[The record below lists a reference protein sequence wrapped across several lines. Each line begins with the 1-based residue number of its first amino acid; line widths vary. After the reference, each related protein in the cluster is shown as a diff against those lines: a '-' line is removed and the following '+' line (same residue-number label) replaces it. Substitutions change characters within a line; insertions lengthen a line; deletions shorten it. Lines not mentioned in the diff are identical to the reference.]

1 MIKALNLIGNILFAC
16 LFIYLTSCASYR
28 YKANVEDEK
37 TPTLSDGWSQ
47 LDDSNYLVVHS
58 GDQMMELYE
67 VSFNEN
73 EKIVSGKLKP
83 FVGLPLEYYNKIPD
97 KSRNK
102 KQPRK
107 PGKTDKDAVKQ
118 IHFMLTDNF
127 DLSSNE
133 ISFQLAEIRNVALS
147 KSATP
152 NSSIVGIV
160 AGSTVVAFGTFLAIA
175 CSCPHVFINDGDEVK
190 KVNSLYTGAK
200 ASQLERSDLKK
211 LPDYF
216 SDQSSFSLTITNEEN
231 EDQFTNMVELVVVNH
246 DENVTVEADM
256 DGNIY
261 TILKPRSSVSEED
274 SDYVLARISAKDES
288 SYKFDSDV
296 ADGLSTISLEFQN
309 PLREKTGKLV
319 MNLKNTQWSG
329 YVYNE
334 FSSLFGSKY
343 VKWIEKNE
351 DKSKEEREQWMREQ
365 GIKLLVEMKTEEG
378 WQQIDEIELLGDIT
392 YNSVVVPFEIK
403 NANQNVEFR
412 LKSGFRFWDLDFAGV
427 DYSKQDELNVTVIK
441 PNSAT
446 GNKGEDFLDVLL
458 ADDEV
463 YMKHLGMDSST
474 ELKFEGLPV
483 SSEMERTVFLRAKG
497 YYISKQEYL
506 GKVDRA
512 KLKNFKNPGE
522 LSRFSQELYQ
532 NVFYNNLVT
541 K

>member
-1 MIKALNLIGNILFAC
+1 M
-16 LFIYLTSCASYR
+16 
-28 YKANVEDEK
+28 ANVENNK
-37 TPTLSDGWSQ
+37 TPSLSGGWDQ

-58 GDQMMELYE
+58 GNQMMELYE
-67 VSFNEN
+67 VSFDKK

-97 KSRNK
+97 KSRNI
-102 KQPRK
+102 KQPRTH
-107 PGKTDKDAVKQ
+107 GINDKVAVQQ
-118 IHFMLTDNF
+118 IHFMLIAGF
-127 DLSSNE
+127 DLSKDE
-133 ISFQLAEIRNVALS
+133 ISFQLGQIVNVALS
-147 KSATP
+147 KSALP
-152 NSSIVGIV
+152 NGAIVGIV
-160 AGSTVVAFGTFLAIA
+160 AGSAVVAFGAVLLIA
-175 CSCPHVFINDGDEVK
+175 CNCPHVYINDGSEEK
-190 KVNSLYTGAK
+190 QVNSLYTGAK
-200 ASQLERSDLKK
+200 AAQLERSDLKK
-211 LPDYF
+211 LPDHF
-216 SDQSSFSLTITNEEN
+216 ADKSTFSLSIANEEN
-231 EDQFTNMVELVVVNH
+231 EDQFTNLVELVVVTH
-246 DENVTVEADM
+246 DKNVTVEADM
-256 DGNIY
+256 DGNFY
-261 TILKPRSSVSEED
+261 TVQKPVTSISSD
-274 SDYVLARISAKDES
+274 DNISDFVLASIATKDES

-351 DKSKEEREQWMREQ
+351 DKSKEEREQWMRKQ

-378 WQQIDEIELLGDIT
+378 WHQIDEIELLGDIT

-412 LKSGFRFWDLDFAGV
+412 LKSGFRFWELDFAGV
-427 DYSKQDELNVTVIK
+427 DFSKQDELNVTVIK
-441 PNSAT
+441 PKSAI
-446 GNKGEDFLDVLL
+446 GNKGEDFLNVLL
-458 ADDEV
+458 ADDGE

-474 ELKFEGLPV
+474 ELIFEGLPV

-497 YYISKQEYL
+497 YYISKQEYV
-506 GKVDRA
+506 GKVDRS

-541 K
+541 R